1 VRYRGSPSHVAW
13 PELENPPNAEWFG
26 GGVKKLSEESPGH
39 RPNAHAQRP
48 SVARIRPDNFLTPA
62 AGDFHT
68 QILILSHI
76 GRACADIDSGADVPA
91 NPLCQF
97 SCIHE
102 GDREGVGNTRSFS

>member
-1 VRYRGSPSHVAW
+1 MITTSSRKYAATKLAARTYRRPVRYRGSPSHVAW

-62 AGDFHT
+62 AGDFHP

-76 GRACADIDSGADVPA
+76 GRACGTRDGATA
-91 NPLCQF
+91 L
-97 SCIHE
+97 
-102 GDREGVGNTRSFS
+102 